1 MVEDVRIDD
10 FRQPPQ
16 AMVYLPAVSGSP
28 AYVLRTTRSNQ
39 IASEVR
45 ALIQDVIP
53 ESPMYRVFTMETL
66 AANTMASLSF
76 TMLMLGMAA
85 VLATILGAVG
95 LYGVL
100 SYVVTQRGREIAIRM
115 ALGAER
121 AGLRRMF
128 VLQGARVALLGVA
141 VGVLISLGAT
151 RFLATLLYGVETLDP
166 LTFGAMAAVMVA
178 VALLASY
185 LPARRASAVDPM
197 RSLRTE

>member
-1 MVEDVRIDD
+1 
-10 FRQPPQ
+10 
-16 AMVYLPAVSGSP
+16 
-28 AYVLRTTRSNQ
+28 
-39 IASEVR
+39 
-45 ALIQDVIP
+45 
-53 ESPMYRVFTMETL
+53 MYRIFTMETL

-76 TMLMLGMAA
+76 TMLMLGIAA

-100 SYVVTQRGREIAIRM
+100 SYVVTQRGREIAVRM

-121 AGLRRMF
+121 TGLRRMF

-141 VGVLISLGAT
+141 VGVLISLGVT

-166 LTFGAMAAVMVA
+166 STFGAMAAVMVA